1 MLKKDDD
8 NQMWKT
14 GNSFNK
20 AKVPGQEST
29 TYKDI
34 DNFHTMEQLKQ
45 QENAYMATN
54 PTIILKLNLML
65 LFSEIQFEVVVTKQ
79 NLYSPSLLF
88 IKLKIN

>member
-20 AKVPGQEST
+20 AKVTGQEST

-54 PTIILKLNLML
+54 PTIILKHGH
-65 LFSEIQFEVVVTKQ
+65 FDETQTSFIQFKR
-79 NLYSPSLLF
+79 
-88 IKLKIN
+88 